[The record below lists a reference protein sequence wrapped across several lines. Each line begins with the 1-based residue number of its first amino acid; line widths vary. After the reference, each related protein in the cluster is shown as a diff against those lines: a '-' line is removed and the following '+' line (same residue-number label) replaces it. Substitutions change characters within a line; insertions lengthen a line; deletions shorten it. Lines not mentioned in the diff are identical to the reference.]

1 MAGSATVLGAT
12 GFLGGRAARRLMED
26 GRPVRVAARR
36 PERDG
41 ALLDWDLASPLAADL
56 ARPETLPPTLE
67 GADLPRHLVF
77 RAARRKHWVFGGASL
92 PLGFSCGEQGLEKS
106 TAWADGAEMRA
117 GAAERAYHDKSM
129 GYGVA
134 A

>member
-67 GADLPRHLVF
+67 GADLARHLVF
-77 RAARRKHWVFGGASL
+77 RAARRKHWVFRRR
-92 PLGFSCGEQGLEKS
+92 KS
-106 TAWADGAEMRA
+106 PTWFFMRRA
-117 GAAERAYHDKSM
+117 GA
-129 GYGVA
+129 
-134 A
+134 

>member
-41 ALLDWDLASPLAADL
+41 ALLD
-56 ARPETLPPTLE
+56 
-67 GADLPRHLVF
+67 
-77 RAARRKHWVFGGASL
+77 
-92 PLGFSCGEQGLEKS
+92 
-106 TAWADGAEMRA
+106 
-117 GAAERAYHDKSM
+117 
-129 GYGVA
+129 
-134 A
+134 